1 MYDYLRRGAL
11 AGGVGGLAYGLYTA
25 AVGNPLVAHAEQL
38 AHEGGEHAHEHGHEH
53 GHAHEAAGGL
63 VTEGVTQA
71 VSIGGGVLLGVLFG
85 LVVFGVAAYL
95 FEPALPDRWGSYLL
109 GLGGFATFSGI
120 PWLVQPPAAP
130 GVETGIATD
139 AALPLYVG
147 LMAVGAVACLA
158 AGWTAHRL
166 SGRGSPVA
174 ATAGVAVFAAI
185 VAVAVL
191 AAPSTTYESALPA
204 TFESAYVGVV
214 VIGQLGLWGV
224 LAAATD
230 RLETGSTTR
239 TPTATPHAAD

>member
-95 FEPALPDRWGSYLL
+95 FEPALPDRGGSYLL
-109 GLGGFATFSGI
+109 ALAGFLTVSGV
-120 PWLVQPPAAP
+120 PWLVLRPAAP
-130 GVETGIATD
+130 GVSSELPVGE
-139 AALPLYVG
+139 ALSLYAG
-147 LMAVGAVACLA
+147 LVAVGGGACLA
-158 AGWTAHRL
+158 AGWAYHRL
-166 SGRGSPVA
+166 SEYGRPVRVVGSLVGFAAPVA
-174 ATAGVAVFAAI
+174 AAVVVAP
-185 VAVAVL
+185 
-191 AAPSTTYESALPA
+191 APGYESALPA
-204 TFESAYVGVV
+204 TFEAAYLGVV
-214 VIGQLGLWGV
+214 VVGQLGLWGV
-224 LAAATD
+224 TAAAHD
-230 RLETGSTTR
+230 RLQAPR
-239 TPTATPHAAD
+239 PTASVPATAAD